1 MLDVVVKRALQF
13 ISPTNNEVS
22 EMSEFDYGIVA
33 DFLSENFAS
42 FVAHVGKFEDGDAE
56 LVADSIIEALEMEAG
71 RK

>member
-1 MLDVVVKRALQF
+1 
-13 ISPTNNEVS
+13 
-22 EMSEFDYGIVA
+22 MSEFDYGIVA

-56 LVADSIIEALEMEAG
+56 LVAESIIEALEMEAG